1 MGSGSRKH
9 GQLFSRSGPKA
20 HCVFPRHCLN
30 ERKALLSG
38 LAIASYQL
46 FLSFRRGHQEP
57 TPFFGEG
64 DTDRG
69 VASYSLQV
77 ERTITRVIG
86 EKLLASSCWGCPANR
101 WPAVLK
107 NVQGLCFVIRRSQRL
122 LSIAPTEPSRG

>member
-9 GQLFSRSGPKA
+9 GQLFSRSGPKV

-38 LAIASYQL
+38 LALHNSFL
-46 FLSFRRGHQEP
+46 STFLSFRRGHQEP

-69 VASYSLQV
+69 VASYSL
-77 ERTITRVIG
+77 
-86 EKLLASSCWGCPANR
+86 
-101 WPAVLK
+101 
-107 NVQGLCFVIRRSQRL
+107 
-122 LSIAPTEPSRG
+122 